1 MANERVLITGATGM
15 VGSLLARRAL
25 EAGYRVRGLVRS
37 ADKAAAE
44 FPGLD
49 VEFAEGDLA
58 EPASVNPAL
67 ADVDIVVHTAAHV
80 GDWGHAD
87 QFRAI
92 NVFALEDMLTEVQRL
107 GQLKR
112 WVQVSSLGVYAARHH
127 HGTDE
132 TEEPDV
138 EGLDGY
144 TRTKAEADLVLRRYM
159 REHQFPATI
168 VRPGFMYGPGD
179 RHVIPAMVERINNGQ
194 MKIVGD
200 GKKQLNNTYVGDFV
214 DGILLAMEKEAAI
227 GEIFNMRDERL
238 VTREEFIHTVCDYL
252 GAPHPKHVP
261 EWLARLAVRPIER
274 IARLRGATKA
284 PILTRARIK
293 FMTLNLDFSI
303 DKAKRLL
310 GYAPKVDFQDGS
322 REALDWATKDQAG
335 AKQSAAV

>member
-92 NVFALEDMLTEVQRL
+92 NVFALEHMLTEVQRL

-179 RHVIPAMVERINNGQ
+179 RHAAEQRNRAAMPAILFRRGHRPDHTGRRPHRVGQGNGQ
-194 MKIVGD
+194 
-200 GKKQLNNTYVGDFV
+200 Q
-214 DGILLAMEKEAAI
+214 EC
-227 GEIFNMRDERL
+227 GER
-238 VTREEFIHTVCDYL
+238 
-252 GAPHPKHVP
+252 
-261 EWLARLAVRPIER
+261 RP
-274 IARLRGATKA
+274 
-284 PILTRARIK
+284 P
-293 FMTLNLDFSI
+293 
-303 DKAKRLL
+303 
-310 GYAPKVDFQDGS
+310 
-322 REALDWATKDQAG
+322 
-335 AKQSAAV
+335 